1 MLQHQACTW
10 DYGWGKRWFLP
21 RDWENFIFG
30 ACSFSVSVFI
40 SGWRPLTLLFL
51 AICFCNTTNQSKE
64 LIWPKKINRANNGS
78 RWSQL
83 FSSVVAC
90 HVVSSLPYC
99 STWSQ
104 SQPFAETDACPSCNF
119 FFLSFDFF
127 FPWVA
132 GGGCAVQGAEFSHC
146 RGLVLARR

>member
-1 MLQHQACTW
+1 MHLGLWVRQEVILASRLGKLHF
-10 DYGWGKRWFLP
+10 WG
-21 RDWENFIFG
+21 
-30 ACSFSVSVFI
+30 
-40 SGWRPLTLLFL
+40 LLFFSLCVYFWLETFDSPIL

-127 FPWVA
+127 F
-132 GGGCAVQGAEFSHC
+132 FL
-146 RGLVLARR
+146 GLLVVVVLFRELNFPTVED